1 MNRPESVQKKE
12 LLSGARDTFPLLL
25 GALPFGLIYGAVA
38 ATSGVSMLAAVAMSA
53 FVFAGASQF
62 IAVGLVAAQT
72 PVAIIVLTTFI
83 VNLRHMLYSATLL
96 PYLKNLPQ
104 KWRIPLAF
112 WLTDETFAVTV
123 HRFQK
128 NDSSAC
134 KHWYQLGSSIAMY
147 LNWQFWCF
155 LGLALG
161 NRIPDA
167 QSWGLDVAMPVT
179 FIGMIIPFVKTMPI
193 AVCVLTAGAASL
205 LTLADALQAGDR
217 RFRLRRD
224 RFGPHGAAH
233 HEREERGASGMT
245 ANEVWMIAGMMA
257 VTFGIRYFLFALA
270 DRIRMA
276 PWIEGALKF
285 IPPAVLTAITLP
297 AVLLPKGD
305 WQVSFSNPYLVS
317 AIAATAAGILTRN
330 LLATIA
336 IGLAVFFAY
345 RFFLF

>member
-1 MNRPESVQKKE
+1 MKRSVSLQNQE
-12 LLSGARDTFPLLL
+12 FISGVRDTVPLLL

-38 ATSGVSMLAAVAMSA
+38 ATSGLSMTAAVAMSA

-62 IAVGLVAAQT
+62 IAVGLVAVQT

-112 WLTDETFAVTV
+112 WLTDETFAVTI

-128 NDSSAC
+128 NDSSAF

-155 LGLALG
+155 LGLVMG

-179 FIGMIIPFVKTMPI
+179 FIGMIIPFVKNIPV

-205 LTLADALQAGDR
+205 LTL
-217 RFRLRRD
+217 
-224 RFGPHGAAH
+224 
-233 HEREERGASGMT
+233 GMPYKL
-245 ANEVWMIAGMMA
+245 
-257 VTFGIRYFLFALA
+257 GI
-270 DRIRMA
+270 
-276 PWIEGALKF
+276 
-285 IPPAVLTAITLP
+285 V
-297 AVLLPKGD
+297 
-305 WQVSFSNPYLVS
+305 VS
-317 AIAATAAGILTRN
+317 AAAGIVSGAMVQRIN
-330 LLATIA
+330 KQKRAA
-336 IGLAVFFAY
+336 
-345 RFFLF
+345 RSQ